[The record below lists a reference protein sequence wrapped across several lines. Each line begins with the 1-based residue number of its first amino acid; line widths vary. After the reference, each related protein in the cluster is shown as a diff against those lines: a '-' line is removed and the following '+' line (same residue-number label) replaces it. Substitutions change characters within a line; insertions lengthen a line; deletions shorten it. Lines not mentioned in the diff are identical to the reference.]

1 MYLLEIKVDVG
12 SLEFYPQCLH
22 CQQTKL
28 KNSHSMAW
36 LFYIMLHL
44 CMYMFVATCSALF
57 LHIVT

>member
-28 KNSHSMAW
+28 KNSHSMAR
-36 LFYIMLHL
+36 
-44 CMYMFVATCSALF
+44 LF
-57 LHIVT
+57 LYYVTLMYVYVCSYM